1 MTLTTSPSVLVV
13 EDDAALRQTITES
26 LESAGFAAAQAVDA
40 ADAIER
46 LKAYAYDA
54 MVVDLLLPDAS
65 GLEVLEEAVSR
76 YPQLPVVIITGFG
89 GVEEA
94 VKAMK
99 RGAIDFLIKP
109 F

>member
-26 LESAGFAAAQAVDA
+26 LEMAGFAAAQAVDA
-40 ADAIER
+40 ADAVER

-65 GLEVLEEAVSR
+65 GLEVLE
-76 YPQLPVVIITGFG
+76 
-89 GVEEA
+89 
-94 VKAMK
+94 
-99 RGAIDFLIKP
+99 
-109 F
+109 